1 MPKPGDRGKL
11 KGLGGHGNRKSA
23 PLVVTIDLCI
33 SPLARLDRTMK
44 ARRRSSRSGLRSNN
58 AVLVIRAIQRS
69 AVVDVTAAM
78 HRLDTEC
85 PIGADLVRAL
95 PCQCRDACRT
105 DNTPRLQVRDMELE
119 AR

>member
-1 MPKPGDRGKL
+1 MHLPAGAIRQNHEGAAAVEQI
-11 KGLGGHGNRKSA
+11 GAAFEQCGVGHPRDPAQCS
-23 PLVVTIDLCI
+23 
-33 SPLARLDRTMK
+33 
-44 ARRRSSRSGLRSNN
+44 
-58 AVLVIRAIQRS
+58 
-69 AVVDVTAAM
+69 VDVTAAM